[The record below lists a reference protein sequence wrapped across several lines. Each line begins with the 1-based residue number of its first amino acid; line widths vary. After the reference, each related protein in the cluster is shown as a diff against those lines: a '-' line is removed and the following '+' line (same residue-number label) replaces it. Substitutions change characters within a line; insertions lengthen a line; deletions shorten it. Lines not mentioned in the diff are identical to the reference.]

1 MNSLVGSGVAVA
13 LPQRSAARQER
24 RRPDMMD
31 AERSSVK
38 FRQVVVPH
46 LADALAFAVWLTG
59 NRSDGEDVVQE
70 ACVRALNGIHGFDD
84 RNAKAWVLTIVRNT
98 AFNWLAKYRPK
109 TMISAGDMNMIDDL
123 AQESG
128 VAFDQ
133 AADPEVELIRKAE
146 SAAIGAA
153 IAALPHPMREVL
165 VLRDVNGLS
174 YKEIATMLAVP
185 IGTVMSRLARARGQL
200 AAVIAEAR

>member
-1 MNSLVGSGVAVA
+1 MGSLSSEDDQARF
-13 LPQRSAARQER
+13 RS
-24 RRPDMMD
+24 
-31 AERSSVK
+31 
-38 FRQVVVPH
+38 VVLPH
-46 LADALAFAVWLTG
+46 LAQAYALARWLTG
-59 NRSDGEDVVQE
+59 DRADAEDVVQE
-70 ACVRALNGIHGFDD
+70 ACVRALNGIAGFDD

-109 TMISAGDMNMIDDL
+109 SMVSAGDMAMIDDL

-128 VAFDQ
+128 TALDM
-133 AADPEVELIRKAE
+133 ADDPEVELIRKTE
-146 SAAIGAA
+146 NAAIGAA

-200 AAVIAEAR
+200 AATIAEAR